1 MLVLIL
7 GAAGADP
14 FGGRDGCL
22 LMLDLK
28 SGKVI
33 REINPR
39 RCQQRFSPCSTFKV
53 AAAAMAFDAGILE
66 NDRRFGWDGT
76 PDARPECNQDQTPA
90 SWMEHSVIWVT
101 QVLTSELGL
110 SSVKRYLRDFE
121 YGNQDFSGGLT
132 QAWLTSSLK
141 ISAREQAHFMR
152 RLLLGQL
159 PILPTAQR
167 QTVEIL
173 VRQQSPRARLAGKTG
188 SGRLSGGRQLGWYVG
203 YLHTRGQDFVVVI
216 NTTDRHS
223 GQTSGPAGLNARSLL
238 QDWLRSQGQW

>member
-1 MLVLIL
+1 MLL
-7 GAAGADP
+7 GVASAEP

-22 LMLDLK
+22 LMLELK
-28 SGKVI
+28 SGKVL

-53 AAAAMAFDAGILE
+53 AAAAMAFDAGIME
-66 NDRRFGWDGT
+66 TDRRFGWDGT
-76 PDARPECNQDQTPA
+76 VDPRPECNQDQTPA

-101 QVLTSELGL
+101 QVLTRELGL
-110 SSVKRYLRDFE
+110 ASVKRYLKDFE

-132 QAWLTSSLK
+132 QAWLTSSLR
-141 ISAREQAHFMR
+141 ISAREQAQFMR

-167 QTVEIL
+167 QTVGIL
-173 VRQQSPRARLAGKTG
+173 VRQQSPRASLAGKTG
-188 SGRLSGGRQLGWYVG
+188 SGRLPGGRQLGWYIG
-203 YLHTRGQDFVVVI
+203 HLRTHRGQEAVVVI
-216 NTTDRHS
+216 NTTDRRS

-238 QDWLRSQGQW
+238 QTWLREQGLW